1 MVEGY
6 MDVIAL
12 AQFGIHN
19 AVATLGTALTENH
32 LQKLFR
38 YTSEIVFCFDGDTA
52 GRRAASRS
60 LDIALP
66 EMRDGVTA
74 KFLFLPDGEDP
85 DTMVRNL
92 GSEKFQTQIQNAT
105 PLSEFLFEELSN
117 GINIETGEGKAKL
130 SKLSAPKINRI
141 PAGVFKQLMLEEL
154 SRKTSIAVDDLK
166 TYVETHGGPTN
177 QPPQTSQP
185 NQTAPSY
192 EQSSDVQTWESSP
205 IPAEDDYGISDIGYD
220 QKTSKIRLTPI
231 KHLTALLIN
240 HPQLAEHI
248 DSANLLLSSSDADTQ
263 LFLKLLNVVQSNPQ
277 YKPSHIFAY
286 WHGTY
291 SDSQETQILQD
302 LAASEL
308 YHPPSGTGRDDN
320 QEFCDALNH
329 VLKEAFSQL
338 PPSEKAAHLLD
349 QEKLDESQIKQLYKL
364 RLELPEDEKSGALK
378 EQIKQRLLARR

>member
-1 MVEGY
+1 
-6 MDVIAL
+6 
-12 AQFGIHN
+12 
-19 AVATLGTALTENH
+19 
-32 LQKLFR
+32 
-38 YTSEIVFCFDGDTA
+38 
-52 GRRAASRS
+52 
-60 LDIALP
+60 
-66 EMRDGVTA
+66 
-74 KFLFLPDGEDP
+74 
-85 DTMVRNL
+85 
-92 GSEKFQTQIQNAT
+92 
-105 PLSEFLFEELSN
+105 
-117 GINIETGEGKAKL
+117 
-130 SKLSAPKINRI
+130 
-141 PAGVFKQLMLEEL
+141 MLEEL

-166 TYVETHGGPTN
+166 TYVGNPWR
-177 QPPQTSQP
+177 PDKSAIPDLS
-185 NQTAPSY
+185 A
-192 EQSSDVQTWESSP
+192 QSDCPILRTGLRCSDWESAP

-248 DSANLLLSSSDADTQ
+248 DSADLLFNSSDVDTQ

-329 VLKEAFSQL
+329 VLKEAFYQL
-338 PPSEKAAHLLD
+338 PASEKAVHLLD

-364 RLELPEDEKSGALK
+364 RLELPEDEKSAALK
-378 EQIKQRLLARR
+378 EQIKQRLLAQQ

>member
-1 MVEGY
+1 
-6 MDVIAL
+6 
-12 AQFGIHN
+12 
-19 AVATLGTALTENH
+19 
-32 LQKLFR
+32 
-38 YTSEIVFCFDGDTA
+38 
-52 GRRAASRS
+52 
-60 LDIALP
+60 
-66 EMRDGVTA
+66 
-74 KFLFLPDGEDP
+74 
-85 DTMVRNL
+85 
-92 GSEKFQTQIQNAT
+92 
-105 PLSEFLFEELSN
+105 
-117 GINIETGEGKAKL
+117 
-130 SKLSAPKINRI
+130 
-141 PAGVFKQLMLEEL
+141 MLEEL

-177 QPPQTSQP
+177 QPPQA
-185 NQTAPSY
+185 NQAAPSY
-192 EQSSDVQTWESSP
+192 DQDSGAQNWESAP
-205 IPAEDDYGISDIGYD
+205 IPAEDDYGISDIGSG

-248 DSANLLLSSSDADTQ
+248 DSTDLLFSSPDTDTQ

-329 VLKEAFSQL
+329 VLKEAFYQL
-338 PPSEKAAHLLD
+338 PASEKASHLLD
-349 QEKLDESQIKQLYKL
+349 QEKLDENQIKQLYKL
-364 RLELPEDEKSGALK
+364 RIDLPTDEKSGALK
-378 EQIKQRLLARR
+378 EQIKQRLLAKR